1 MVLRMAIYVAHL
13 RRWYQLGGFTKQ
25 AELQEGLRAG
35 TQSGR
40 GCSKHGW
47 ARVEFL
53 SGKKEEGKRLLKKA
67 TALASWNARKKTETI
82 IWAKVSPAQSL
93 T

>member
-1 MVLRMAIYVAHL
+1 MEASPNKQNFRKASE
-13 RRWYQLGGFTKQ
+13 LGRKVGEVVPSTD
-25 AELQEGLRAG
+25 G
-35 TQSGR
+35 
-40 GCSKHGW
+40 